1 VLLWGEAVDGDC
13 PEAERRQPILWVREL
28 PRKSGLPPQRIAFTS
43 LGHPA
48 DFLDSEVRLLSIQM
62 IAWAIGEEARMD
74 DAARLTIR
82 TAQHLPPEVQPP
94 ATVKP

>member
-1 VLLWGEAVDGDC
+1 
-13 PEAERRQPILWVREL
+13 
-28 PRKSGLPPQRIAFTS
+28 
-43 LGHPA
+43 
-48 DFLDSEVRLLSIQM
+48 VRLLSIQM

-82 TAQHLPPEVQPP
+82 TAQYLPPEVQPP